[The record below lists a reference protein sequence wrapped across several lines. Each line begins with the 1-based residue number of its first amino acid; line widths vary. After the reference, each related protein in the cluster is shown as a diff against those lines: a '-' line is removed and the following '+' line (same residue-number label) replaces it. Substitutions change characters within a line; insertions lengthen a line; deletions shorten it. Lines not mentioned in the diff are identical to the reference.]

1 MTTTDNITLDQIFS
15 VRIHKSEQIRYDIT
29 HTELKRSDFN
39 TPELYSSYLSLGPK
53 TSKLYCT
60 LINNAKRT
68 GVPLESIVMRVP
80 TRFHD
85 RLGLTRGLF
94 YFYLHKISD
103 AGLITIKGGNRISA
117 IVFNTQPRGA
127 D

>member
-1 MTTTDNITLDQIFS
+1 MTTTDDITLDQIFS
-15 VRIHKSEQIRYDIT
+15 VRIQKSDQITYDNT
-29 HTELKRSDFN
+29 PTELKRSDFN
-39 TPELYSSYLSLGPK
+39 APELYSSYLRLGPK

-85 RLGLTRGLF
+85 SLGLTKGRF
-94 YFYLHKISD
+94 YFYLNQISN
-103 AGLITIKGGNRISA
+103 AGLITIKGGRRISS
-117 IVFNTQPRGA
+117 IVFNTQPHGA

>member
-1 MTTTDNITLDQIFS
+1 MTTDDITLDQVFS
-15 VRIHKSEQIRYDIT
+15 VRIQKSDQITYDST
-29 HTELKRSDFN
+29 PTELTRSDFKN
-39 TPELYSSYLSLGPK
+39 AELYSSYLKLGPK

-60 LINNAKRT
+60 FINNAKRT

-85 RLGLTRGLF
+85 SLGLTRSLF
-94 YFYLHKISD
+94 YFYLHQIRD
-103 AGLITIKGGNRISA
+103 AGLITIKGGTRING
-117 IVFNTQPRGA
+117 IVFNTRPHHA